1 MNRNFVTAFKYFLIV
16 CIGISTLSGCDQPSA
31 KLKPLSQDA
40 VILAFGDSL
49 TFGTGAAPE
58 QSYPALLAE
67 MTNRKVINAGVPGE
81 VSSDGKKR
89 LAKLLEETKPDLVV
103 LCHGGNDLLRK
114 QSRTQLQANLQTM
127 VDEIIA
133 SGSQVILIAVPALGL
148 NLAPLPLYLD
158 IAESKGIPVEPT
170 ILSEVLID
178 SSLKADHVHPNAL
191 GYQQFAQ
198 SIHRLL
204 IDSGA
209 ISR

>member
-1 MNRNFVTAFKYFLIV
+1 MNRNFIAAYKYFLIV
-16 CIGISTLSGCDQPSA
+16 CIGIFPLVGCDQPSD

-58 QSYPALLAE
+58 QSYPSLLAE
-67 MTNRKVINAGVPGE
+67 MTNLKVINAGVPGE

-89 LAKLLEETKPDLVV
+89 LAKLLEETQPDLVV

-114 QSRTQLQANLQTM
+114 QSRTQLQTNLQTM
-127 VDEIIA
+127 VDEILA
-133 SGSQVILIAVPALGL
+133 SGSQVILIAVPALGF

-170 ILSEVLID
+170 ILSEVLMD
-178 SSLKADHVHPNAL
+178 PSLKADHVHPNAL

-198 SIHRLL
+198 SIHSLL

-209 ISR
+209 ISH